1 MSCCEGRR
9 TDVLQIY
16 IIIIIIIIII
26 ITIVISMQSDAS
38 RFCV

>member
-16 IIIIIIIIII
+16 TIIIIIIII
-26 ITIVISMQSDAS
+26 ITVVISMQSDAS